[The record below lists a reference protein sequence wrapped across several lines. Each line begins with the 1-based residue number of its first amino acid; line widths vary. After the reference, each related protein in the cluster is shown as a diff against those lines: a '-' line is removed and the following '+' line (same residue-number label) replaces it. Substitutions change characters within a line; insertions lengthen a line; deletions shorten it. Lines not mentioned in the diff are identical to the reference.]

1 MATWC
6 LKHKTDCI
14 NKEQQLSLTKDKQQA
29 YIGWTT
35 NSYFAE
41 SSMMDQ
47 RLQGWFCSM
56 FFYLWPYYSLYID
69 PLVVLCSQ
77 NLSVITVAIDKFLL
91 CFLFTSSSN
100 STDGQQTSQQSPP
113 TVEVTPPDSQ
123 PEGNGVMEEQT
134 DGERLY
140 FCYNKYPVNSIIH
153 WSQTDQL
160 LHSSVA
166 VFLFVLSYQLPRQNR
181 NIAEGYEDQT
191 HWWPVSD

>member
-1 MATWC
+1 
-6 LKHKTDCI
+6 
-14 NKEQQLSLTKDKQQA
+14 
-29 YIGWTT
+29 
-35 NSYFAE
+35 
-41 SSMMDQ
+41 MMDQ

-166 VFLFVLSYQLPRQNR
+166 VFLFVLSISCQDKTETLQKVMRIKLTGDQSLINSKLFNR
-181 NIAEGYEDQT
+181 ATLSLLGGNHSWEENHRLILCLSESVLV
-191 HWWPVSD
+191 PLNP